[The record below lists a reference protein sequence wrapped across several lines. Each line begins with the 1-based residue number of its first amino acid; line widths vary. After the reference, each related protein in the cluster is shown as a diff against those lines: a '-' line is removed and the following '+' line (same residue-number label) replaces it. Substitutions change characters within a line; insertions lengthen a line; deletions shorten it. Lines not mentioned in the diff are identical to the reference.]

1 MGIPLLGAT
10 NGFCDNKGVV
20 NNATMAESTLKKK
33 HLSVC
38 YHKARESA
46 ARGAIRFTYEKTESN
61 LGDVCTKVQSTY
73 KKREKIRRLIK

>member
-10 NGFCDNKGVV
+10 NRFCDNKGVV

-61 LGDVCTKVQSTY
+61 LGDVCTKVQSAY
-73 KKREKIRRLIK
+73 KKREKIR